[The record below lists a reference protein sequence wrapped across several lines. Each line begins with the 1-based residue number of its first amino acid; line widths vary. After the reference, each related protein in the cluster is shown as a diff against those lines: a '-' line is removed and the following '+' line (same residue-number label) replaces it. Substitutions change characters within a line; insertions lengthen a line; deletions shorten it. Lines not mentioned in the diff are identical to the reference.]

1 MLSGLMGVSHESFI
15 LDNELCGSI
24 LSSMRSVDMPALAN
38 DLVSIKQVI
47 GQDKHFLGEPDTLKR
62 MNTDFNYPKS
72 VKRISPELWMQEK
85 GNTMLNEAS
94 KTLNEFLSSKFES
107 HISLETLKKIETV
120 FDINLDVINGQ
131 R

>member
-1 MLSGLMGVSHESFI
+1 
-15 LDNELCGSI
+15 
-24 LSSMRSVDMPALAN
+24 MRSVDIPALAN
-38 DLVSIKQVI
+38 DLESIKQVI
-47 GQDKHFLGEPDTLKR
+47 VQDKHFLGEPDTLKR

-94 KTLNEFLSSKFES
+94 KTLNELLSSKFES